1 MMEYIFELIEK
12 IKNKQLE
19 ILELEKNLADKKKDL
34 AEIQKVKRNI
44 ELDIQK
50 QVAFDKELKNDKQ
63 RQAKAKELAD
73 TNEQYLGLLEAE
85 TLTEGQISDL
95 IYAIKK
101 ENIELEYL
109 KRLYE
114 IEKIRKEREAKEVLS

>member
-95 IYAIKK
+95 IYSIKK
-101 ENIELEYL
+101 ENIELEFL

-114 IEKIRKEREAKEVLS
+114 IEKIRKEKESKEVLS